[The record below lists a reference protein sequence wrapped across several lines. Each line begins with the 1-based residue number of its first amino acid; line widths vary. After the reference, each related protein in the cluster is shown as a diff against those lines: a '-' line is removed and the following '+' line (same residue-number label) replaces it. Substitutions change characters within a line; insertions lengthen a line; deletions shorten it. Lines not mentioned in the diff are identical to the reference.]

1 MLVIPPRAEIRARP
15 IETARLLL
23 LPMDSSDAADLWV
36 AVDGSRAHLEKWLP
50 WVPFNSD
57 PAANQRFVD
66 ACAADWDAGRAVR
79 FTIRERAS
87 RAFVGVVGLE
97 ACVHLHRSCELGY
110 WLRKEATGR
119 GLMTE
124 GSRATI
130 EFAFRQMGAHR
141 IRVAAAT
148 DNQPSLQ
155 VISRLG
161 FRFEGIMRQAEFCN
175 RRWLDHAVF
184 GLLST
189 DKPEYR

>member
-15 IETARLLL
+15 LETARLSLM
-23 LPMDSSDAADLWV
+23 PIDPGDAAELW
-36 AVDGSRAHLEKWLP
+36 AAIDGSRAHLERWLP

-57 PAANQRFVD
+57 PAANQRFTD
-66 ACAADWDAGRAVR
+66 ACAADWDAGRALR
-79 FTIRERAS
+79 FTIRERATRS
-87 RAFVGVVGLE
+87 VAGVVGLE

-110 WLRKEATGR
+110 WLRKEATGC

-124 GSRATI
+124 ASRAAL
-130 EFAFRQMGAHR
+130 EFAFRQMGSHR
-141 IRVAAAT
+141 VRVAAST
-148 DNQPSLQ
+148 ENYPSLQ
-155 VISRLG
+155 IIARLG

-189 DKPEYR
+189 DRPEHR

>member
-1 MLVIPPRAEIRARP
+1 MLVIPPRAEVRARP

-23 LPMDSSDAADLWV
+23 TPMDPGDAAELWL
-36 AVDGSRAHLEKWLP
+36 AVDSSRTYLEKWLP

-79 FTIRERAS
+79 FSIRERAS
-87 RAFVGVVGLE
+87 RTFVGIVGLE
-97 ACVHLHRSCELGY
+97 VCVHLHRSCELGY
-110 WLRKEATGR
+110 WLRKDATGR

-124 GSRATI
+124 ASRAVI

-141 IRVAAAT
+141 IKVAAAT
-148 DNQPSLQ
+148 DNHPSLS
-155 VISRLG
+155 VIARLG

-184 GLLST
+184 GLLAI
-189 DKPEYR
+189 DKPT